1 MIINFT
7 EKQLKKIRR
16 LAEKDFLENFN
27 DETRTIINKINA
39 ELITLK
45 HEKLMREKMKENWNC
60 MREVR

>member
-27 DETRTIINKINA
+27 DGTRTIINKIK
-39 ELITLK
+39 EGLIILK
-45 HEKLMREKMKENWNC
+45 DEKKIRETREKILK
-60 MREVR
+60 RGLDK